1 MRRVR
6 PGVLLLAGACLG
18 GLVFSSPAA
27 AQGRPEVTIGPPG
40 DEITV
45 LADRLEEIGPD
56 GLLVATG
63 DVEVTRGTARL
74 LADRVEIDRATGAM
88 VARGRVI
95 FYDGEDRLT
104 GERIEYNYRTA
115 TGVVYEGRARAA
127 PYYHLTGERMER
139 LGPSVYRVRQG
150 LFTTCED
157 DPPTWSVRFGS
168 ATVDLEEALWGR
180 NASVWV
186 KNLPLIP
193 FIPVFAAAIRRE
205 RQTGFLFPR
214 VGRSSFKGPFAEVPF
229 FWAISDSQDATITP
243 LLYTERGFGAGLE
256 YRYILAE
263 THRGDLGGFYLRE
276 TEVREREEGRDADRA
291 YGRFRHDW
299 RITSRW
305 SLQADI
311 NAVTDDFVFQD
322 YGDRLHDRSAQRAES
337 SVFLTWTGQSWSA
350 VGQLFWYQ
358 DLTTRRPVELNRL
371 PDLAVTGSLQPVPGL
386 PGFLYDVETSA
397 TRVVRDLGS
406 DGTRFDLHPR
416 LVRPLPVLGV
426 ATLTP
431 FLGGRLTTYDRTV
444 VGTRQT
450 ADGLTVEET
459 RDEARVRS
467 LLEAGADLQARAS
480 RLYSLG
486 GLAGVDAALHS
497 IEPRVNYTWI
507 AGANTSRIPNWGSA
521 IDALGPTSVISYS
534 LINRVRAR
542 SVAPAGTE
550 PVRWE
555 YLRFTVGGSYDLRQD
570 DRPWGDARA
579 ELIVDPNRILTFRG
593 DTSVDVHRGD
603 IRLATTDLS
612 LALPRVT
619 GGVGTRYSRDERVS
633 FVQAHATAELTRR
646 LVGRVETNWDAR
658 TNTLVENR
666 VAVDLRWQ
674 CWALTVEF
682 VSRAGRED
690 ELRFAINLL
699 GVGAPLTTS
708 TGIGGLTGGTE
719 GRVK

>member
-1 MRRVR
+1 MRRAR

-18 GLVFSSPAA
+18 LVLSSPAA

-104 GERIEYNYRTA
+104 GERIEYNYRTG
-115 TGVVYEGRARAA
+115 TGVVDEGRARSA
-127 PYYHLTGERMER
+127 PYYHVSGERMER
-139 LGPSVYRVRQG
+139 FGPSLYRVRQG

-180 NASVWV
+180 DASVWV

-193 FIPVFAAAIRRE
+193 FIPFFAAAIRRE

-214 VGRSSFKGPFAEVPF
+214 LGQSSFKGPFAEVPF
-229 FWAISDSQDATITP
+229 FWAISDGQDATLTP
-243 LLYTERGFGAGLE
+243 LLYAKRGFGASLE
-256 YRYILAE
+256 YRSIFSEA
-263 THRGDLGGFYLRE
+263 HRADLSGFYLRE
-276 TEVREREEGRDADRA
+276 TEVARREEGRDVDRA

-299 RITSRW
+299 RIAPRW
-305 SLQADI
+305 SLRADV

-337 SVFLTWTGQSWSA
+337 NVFLTWTGQNWSA
-350 VGQLFWYQ
+350 VGRLFWYQ

-371 PDLAVTGSLQPVPGL
+371 PDIAVTSTLQPVPGL
-386 PGFLYDVETSA
+386 PGVLYDLEVSG

-416 LVRPLPVLGV
+416 LARPLPVLGV
-426 ATLTP
+426 VTLTP
-431 FLGGRLTTYDRTV
+431 FLGGRLTAYDKTV
-444 VGTRQT
+444 VGTRTT
-450 ADGLTVEET
+450 ADGLVVEQT
-459 RDEARVRS
+459 RDEPRVRP
-467 LLEAGADLQARAS
+467 LLEAGAGAEARAT
-480 RLYSLG
+480 RLYDLG
-486 GLAGVDAALHS
+486 GVAGLDAVLHS
-497 IEPRVNYTWI
+497 IEPRLSYTWI
-507 AGANTSRIPNWGSA
+507 AGANTDRIPNWGSA
-521 IDALGPTSVISYS
+521 IDALAPTSLITYS
-534 LINRVRAR
+534 LINRLRAR

-550 PVRWE
+550 PARWE
-555 YLRFTVGGSYDLRQD
+555 YLRFTVAQSYDLRRD
-570 DRPWGDARA
+570 ERPWGDVRA

-593 DTSVDVHRGD
+593 DTSVDVHGGG
-603 IRLATTDLS
+603 IRTATSDVGLNVPRLS
-612 LALPRVT
+612 AAL
-619 GGVGTRYSRDERVS
+619 GTRYSRDERVN
-633 FVQAHATAELTRR
+633 FVQARATAELTRR
-646 LVGRVETNWDAR
+646 LAGRLETNWDAR
-658 TNTLVENR
+658 TGTLVENR
-666 VAVDLRWQ
+666 VALDLRWQ
-674 CWALTVEF
+674 CWALTVEV
-682 VSRAGRED
+682 VSRRGRED
-690 ELRFAINLL
+690 EVRFALNLL
-699 GVGAPLTTS
+699 GLGAPLTTS